1 MNPRMRELIVLI
13 FASLTLPAGAQVT
26 PPTEVDRQLAV
37 LDAGLAADYEA
48 KIGASHKAR
57 VQDLDLKYSLALK
70 RALETATQSGQLDEA
85 LAIREEKK
93 KFDEE
98 SFVPASDAP
107 GDPPALIQLRATYRT
122 QLQKFSDERDLAA
135 VPIRAAHD
143 AKLEAYQTQLTREG
157 RLDDALKVKAVRE
170 KLATAPVPAGAG
182 SSADEGW
189 QVVFDGT
196 SLDRWRFDGSSR
208 NFALENGVVLAK
220 RVSDDPGY
228 LYFKGSPTLPEKL
241 KNFEL
246 RARLRGENEANSGI
260 YFHINGRAKIPSGH
274 PATGVEVS
282 LYRGSKPY
290 KFPTGALHGFTEM
303 PAPALDESQWYEL
316 RFRVIDQTVTVWL
329 DGKVYLEQSVPIA
342 PGDNEKGIQPEG
354 GLLAIQANSTE
365 GGYFFEKIEIKP
377 LP

>member
-1 MNPRMRELIVLI
+1 MNFHPSRLFLLIV
-13 FASLTLPAGAQVT
+13 ASLTFPAGAQVT
-26 PPTEVDRQLAV
+26 LPTDVDRQLAV
-37 LDAGLAADYEA
+37 LDAELAADYEA

-98 SFVPASDAP
+98 SFVPASDAS
-107 GDPPALIQLRATYRT
+107 GDPPALVQLRATYRT
-122 QLQKFSDERDLAA
+122 QLQKFAAERDLAA
-135 VPIRAAHD
+135 VPIHAAHD

-170 KLATAPVPAGAG
+170 KFATAPPPTG
-182 SSADEGW
+182 SGGSADEGW

-196 SLDRWRFDGSSR
+196 SLDRWRLDGSSR

-290 KFPTGALHGFTEM
+290 KFPTGTLHGFTEM
-303 PAPALDESQWYEL
+303 SPPELDQSQWYEL
-316 RFRVIDQTVTVWL
+316 RFRVVDQTVTVWL
-329 DGKVYLEQSVPIA
+329 NGKVYLEQSVPIA